1 MKSVY
6 LDHGATTPMR
16 EEVLEAMLPFLKD
29 KFGNPSS
36 LHSFGRESRKY
47 IDDAREKVATAIG
60 AHPEEIIF
68 TSGGTEADNIA
79 IQGTAKRL
87 KNKGNHIITTQ
98 IEHHAV
104 LDTCEAMEEKGFEVT
119 YLPVDEYAMVN
130 PEDLKEAIKD
140 DTILVTIM
148 HANNEVGT
156 IQPIKEL
163 VKIAKEKNV
172 TFHTD
177 AVQTVGN
184 YPVNVR
190 DLGVDML
197 SLSGHKFNGP
207 KGIGALYIKKGSKV
221 KKIMHGGAQERKIRP
236 GTEHLPGIVGLGE
249 AIELATGEVDKKV
262 KETTYLRD
270 KLMNGLTR
278 IEYTRLNGHSTER
291 LPGNVNVSIE
301 YVEGESLLLNLD
313 MKGVAA
319 SSGSACTSGSLEP
332 SHVLKAMGLD
342 HQSAHGSL
350 RFTIGRG
357 NAEEDI
363 DYVLD
368 VIPEIV
374 ERLRSMSSVWR
385 GQGTANKKK

>member
-6 LDHGATTPMR
+6 FDHGATTPMR

-36 LHSFGRESRKY
+36 LHSFGREAKKH
-47 IDDAREKVATAIG
+47 IDDAREKVASAIG

-68 TSGGTEADNIA
+68 TSGGTEADNLA
-79 IQGTAKRL
+79 IQGTVARL
-87 KNKGNHIITTQ
+87 KDKGNHIITSQ

-104 LDTCEAMEEKGFEVT
+104 LDTCEAMEKQGYKVT
-119 YLPVDEYAMVN
+119 YLPVDEYAMIDPN
-130 PEDLKEAIKD
+130 DLKEAITD
-140 DTILVTIM
+140 DTILITIM

-156 IQPIKEL
+156 IQPIKEMA
-163 VKIAKEKNV
+163 KIAKENNIP
-172 TFHTD
+172 FHTD
-177 AVQTVGN
+177 TVQTVGS
-184 YPVNVR
+184 YPVDVR
-190 DLGVDML
+190 ELGVDML
-197 SLSGHKFNGP
+197 SLSGHKLNGP
-207 KGIGALYIKKGSKV
+207 KGVGALYIRKGSKI
-221 KKIMHGGAQERKIRP
+221 KKILHGGAQERKIRP
-236 GTEHLPGIVGLGE
+236 GTENLPGIIGLGE
-249 AIELATGEVDKKV
+249 ATKLAVLELDKKI

-270 KLMNGLTR
+270 KLIEGLSK
-278 IEYTRLNGHSTER
+278 IEYTRLNGHPTER
-291 LPGNVNVSIE
+291 LPGNANVSIE

-313 MKGVAA
+313 MKGIAA

-357 NAEEDI
+357 NTEEDI
-363 DYVLD
+363 DYLLD

-374 ERLRSMSSVWR
+374 ERLRSMSSIWSGKETV
-385 GQGTANKKK
+385 NKKK